1 MRERLKLELSE
12 EKTLITH
19 ASTQAAHF
27 LVYELV
33 VQYCDSKRDH
43 TGRRSIN
50 GHLSP
55 RVPAKVIEQK
65 CKLYMRQGKPHHRQG
80 LKIVGQNAAWA

>member
-1 MRERLKLELSE
+1 
-12 EKTLITH
+12 
-19 ASTQAAHF
+19 
-27 LVYELV
+27 V

-55 RVPAKVIEQK
+55 RVSANVIEQK
-65 CKLYMRQGKPHHRQG
+65 CKNYMRQGKPT
-80 LKIVGQNAAWA
+80 IVWNWWGY